1 MSTVMCTRFLRT
13 RNVAEARLWQKVIR
27 VCTEGMNYQAS
38 VVRLKVNS
46 KTHIFMMQNRTCAIT
61 TQRLLLNCQ
70 CPENA
75 FGIYS
80 LQ

>member
-38 VVRLKVNS
+38 VEIVFVKLCE
-46 KTHIFMMQNRTCAIT
+46 M
-61 TQRLLLNCQ
+61 
-70 CPENA
+70 
-75 FGIYS
+75 
-80 LQ
+80 